1 MGVVAVKATERE
13 PFWRFALAIL
23 AGGGRVSA
31 VAVLSLFAFLSFAQ
45 WCIDPQ
51 PPSDLDTLSIERV
64 WRPIF
69 TFSCGTDTPIVFTAG
84 CLAGSLDP
92 GICYPNDC
100 ANDQVRT
107 TNQCCPLYHSTGAR
121 EAVVAITEDHSCRAG
136 DPYNEGYADG
146 TVRATGSST
155 LRLKWCGNGS
165 PPSEVRVVTVFRV
178 LASASLSATQR
189 GCTTRQA
196 SATASAS
203 AQVSGGPGFLDGAD
217 GLGNSVSVQVS
228 ARGAEDSQG
237 KLAISQVWILP
248 VRHDG
253 SDYYVDIP
261 YQLML
266 MADTDQS
273 SDIESYSC
281 NGTLCGMSHP
291 QYRDAKELHPRI
303 EPSARASIQRLFD
316 IFTSGQDIYLVSSTS
331 LVDGA
336 DALGCAPEF
345 CGMRPATGQISWGVP
360 FPAVDTA
367 YTGWV
372 RTTSPAPGT
381 FLMNSGR
388 YGLENVQV
396 VIANEGKLLSEFWR
410 DGPVQWAW
418 GNTLGDPY
426 DEHLGEAGNFLARTR
441 EVLVY
446 DVDGTALRF
455 LGRRTADGNWV
466 YRPAQGVFSQLSST
480 VDSNGERFTLRG
492 GAPGNMRAKGG
503 WVYTFGAV
511 VEGDREESTTP
522 YAPLVQVSDPLSNT
536 ITVTGH
542 RREDRL
548 VVDPISGSSLAI
560 GSLGVTYGK
569 GSHNVTIVDQYG
581 VIRSNLQNQLDPR
594 YYREPL
600 KYEEDWRDGLQEVR
614 IGGAYLQTEG
624 SPEVVARYGWSSF
637 SWREQ
642 NILNHA
648 SVGRFGGSEGRLSL
662 RRVGNLTPTTYS
674 YEWLDETRFKIETS
688 RGNLQTELI
697 YRIDRETGKFLEATY
712 RRPGL
717 RDASWETHEYRFNR
731 HGQVDRWR
739 LSLDGV
745 LKQEATYQFGLDSDP
760 LAITGIT
767 VQYPQDGVTR
777 SWSYGYT
784 ERNGE
789 TLLQSVQ
796 DPTGVA
802 ATVEYEDPN
811 YPVLPSALVD
821 GAGHRW
827 EMAYT
832 GPGLLRSFK
841 EPERPAWTLEYYPR
855 EHSFQNKLEKIVD
868 PTQREVNVTA
878 YDLFGRPTRVEVRPE
893 AGRLLYQETDW
904 TMLGV
909 PRTVRWSD
917 GTQVDFYWHG
927 SGLRAVRDARRRWV
941 VFDYNLQSE
950 LGKAGLLNQ
959 IRILGPQ
966 PSTVS
971 DEVWYPNMVENLNAG
986 YLFASL
992 SYDLRGRLTRVAGGN
1007 GVGVNYTYGL
1017 RDQLLSVR
1025 YDGDSRAEQFTYSC
1039 CGELKS
1045 WTKPDGRT
1053 VYFDYKA
1060 GLLTHIQLGNP
1071 NTNPAYTFDYDLAGR
1086 LKLAQSNTSWHQWV
1100 YEYELPDERRRNTGR
1115 LGEERNLLYG
1125 AGISYT
1131 HTYTYYPSGE
1141 VETSTLN
1148 LSAPQGVYQRQL
1160 RYEYD
1165 DAGRLTHIYY
1175 NNQLLAYYEYDG
1187 AGRLK
1192 KQEVYPLGTSAELT
1206 TDFTFA
1212 DEQSVNAVGSVDWRW
1227 NGSVLAYFDYGY
1239 YPDGTL
1245 ARARDQLAGQPASEW
1260 EWDYDVLG
1268 QLAYEKRRGGTGE
1281 WQRTDFRY
1289 DAGGNLWGGNT
1300 PTDWRYLYNQLI
1312 YVPRTGQNNNWYY
1325 AYTPNGERWR
1335 WWTTDRGEYLHG
1347 DVNRDG
1353 QVDDAD
1359 LLAVQFAL
1367 GRTDCPCPEDL
1378 SGDGRV
1384 DDADMLIV
1392 LFNFGQSAGGSL
1404 SWEYTYDVW
1413 GNLVEAYSP
1422 AAGRYR
1428 ALYDALGRR
1437 VGQEIIRE
1445 TGTTRTYYVYEGD
1458 TIVAEV
1464 DGSGRIV
1471 AEYVWGLLGPIARID
1486 LQNPANTRYYV
1497 IDGLGHVR
1505 ALVSPSGAITDRYT
1519 YDSWGNLIEQ
1529 AGNTPNLFTW
1539 NGAYGYEF
1547 IPFTGLYHVG
1557 AREYDPRTA
1566 RWLQRDPIDVAGGH
1580 PNVYGYCFNSPL
1592 IWKDP
1597 NGLQIVIFVHGTNSN
1612 SRVFDK
1618 QFISSV
1624 KQTFSAT
1631 GHVLFNWSGTAN
1643 YNKMEDDAFKFC
1655 QFVKQVRDKHPF
1667 EPIIV
1672 VAHSNGGN
1680 VATYAANIGA
1690 PINAIIRLGSP
1701 TPNGFQD
1708 PNWTRIPP
1716 HTVVFNF
1723 YDPDDKIV
1731 NGSFVIGAGR
1741 AENAPFLNIPI
1752 CGNPNNREMSALD
1765 LHSNLRSKEV
1775 WDSQVAP
1782 ILSQFV
1788 WSNPIIAPFPKLPW

>member
-1 MGVVAVKATERE
+1 M
-13 PFWRFALAIL
+13 
-23 AGGGRVSA
+23 
-31 VAVLSLFAFLSFAQ
+31 
-45 WCIDPQ
+45 
-51 PPSDLDTLSIERV
+51 
-64 WRPIF
+64 
-69 TFSCGTDTPIVFTAG
+69 
-84 CLAGSLDP
+84 
-92 GICYPNDC
+92 
-100 ANDQVRT
+100 
-107 TNQCCPLYHSTGAR
+107 
-121 EAVVAITEDHSCRAG
+121 
-136 DPYNEGYADG
+136 
-146 TVRATGSST
+146 
-155 LRLKWCGNGS
+155 
-165 PPSEVRVVTVFRV
+165 
-178 LASASLSATQR
+178 
-189 GCTTRQA
+189 
-196 SATASAS
+196 
-203 AQVSGGPGFLDGAD
+203 
-217 GLGNSVSVQVS
+217 
-228 ARGAEDSQG
+228 
-237 KLAISQVWILP
+237 
-248 VRHDG
+248 
-253 SDYYVDIP
+253 
-261 YQLML
+261 
-266 MADTDQS
+266 
-273 SDIESYSC
+273 
-281 NGTLCGMSHP
+281 
-291 QYRDAKELHPRI
+291 
-303 EPSARASIQRLFD
+303 
-316 IFTSGQDIYLVSSTS
+316 SSTS

-345 CGMRPATGQISWGVP
+345 CGMRPAAGQISWGVP

-372 RTTSPAPGT
+372 KTTSPVPGT
-381 FLMNSGR
+381 FLMNGGR
-388 YGLENVQV
+388 YGLENVQL
-396 VIANEGKLLSEFWR
+396 VIANEGKLLSDFWR
-410 DGPVQWAW
+410 DGPIQWAW
-418 GNTLGDPY
+418 SNSLDDPY
-426 DEHLGEAGNFLARTR
+426 DDHLGEAGNFLARR
-441 EVLVY
+441 HEVLVY
-446 DVDGTALRF
+446 DVDGTAVRF
-455 LGRRTADGNWV
+455 LGHRTADGNWE
-466 YRPAQGVFSQLSST
+466 YHPAQGVFSQLSAT
-480 VDSNGERFTLRG
+480 VDSTGEIRGFTLRG

-511 VEGDREESTTP
+511 VRGDREESTTP
-522 YAPLVQVSDPLSNT
+522 YAPLVQVTDPLSNT
-536 ITVTGH
+536 ITITGD
-542 RREDRL
+542 RRENRL
-548 VVDPISGSSLAI
+548 VEDPISGSRLAI
-560 GSLGVTYGK
+560 GSYGVTYQK
-569 GSHNVTIVDQYG
+569 GNNDPVTIVNQYG
-581 VIRSNLQNQLDPR
+581 TIPSNLQDWSDPR
-594 YYREPL
+594 YFREPL
-600 KYEEDWRDGLQEVR
+600 TYTEWWPRWLQQEVR
-614 IGGAYLQTEG
+614 LESYWSSPGT
-624 SPEVVARYGWSSF
+624 PEVVLSYGWSLLSQQ
-637 SWREQ
+637 ET
-642 NILNHA
+642 NILDHA
-648 SVGRFGGSEGRLSL
+648 FEGRFYGSQGRLIS
-662 RRVGNLTPTTYS
+662 RRVGNLIPTTYS
-674 YEWLDETRFKIETS
+674 YEWLDESRFKITT
-688 RGNLQTELI
+688 RRDNLQTELI
-697 YRIDRETGKFLEATY
+697 YRTDRETGKFLEATY

-717 RDASWETHEYRFNR
+717 GEAWETHEYRFNR

-760 LAITGIT
+760 LAITGVT
-767 VQYPQDGVTR
+767 VQYPQDGITR
-777 SWSYGYT
+777 SWIYGYT

-789 TLLQSVQ
+789 TLLQSVK
-796 DPTGVA
+796 DPTGVV
-802 ATVEYEDPN
+802 ATVEYEDVD

-827 EMAYT
+827 EMSYT
-832 GPGLLRSFK
+832 GPGLLQGFK
-841 EPERPAWTLEYYPR
+841 EPERPAWTLEYYPQG
-855 EHSFQNKLEKIVD
+855 HSFQNKLRKIVD
-868 PTQREVNVTA
+868 PTGREVEVAT
-878 YDLFGRPTRVEVRPE
+878 YDLFGRPTRVVVRPE
-893 AGRLLYQETDW
+893 TGRLLYQETDW
-904 TMLGV
+904 TMLGA

-917 GTQVDFYWHG
+917 GSQVDFYWHG
-927 SGLRAVRDARRRWV
+927 PGLRAVRDARGRWAA
-941 VFDYNLQSE
+941 FDYNYYQPSE
-950 LGKAGLLNQ
+950 TNHGAAGLLTQ
-959 IRILGPQ
+959 IRILSPEASLFEAEDPQ
-966 PSTVS
+966 RGV
-971 DEVWYPNMVENLNAG
+971 
-986 YLFASL
+986 LFARF
-992 SYDLRGRLTRVAGGN
+992 SYDSLGRLTRVAGGN
-1007 GVGVNYTYGL
+1007 GVGINYTYGL

-1025 YDGDSRAEQFTYSC
+1025 YDGDTRAEQFTYSC

-1045 WTKPDGRT
+1045 WTKPDGRS

-1060 GLLTHIQLGNP
+1060 GLLTHIRLGSP
-1071 NTNPAYTFDYDLAGR
+1071 NANPAYTFDYDLAGR
-1086 LKLAQSNTSWHQWV
+1086 LKLAKSDTSWHQWV

-1115 LGEERNLLYG
+1115 LAEEHNLLYG
-1125 AGISYT
+1125 AGISYS

-1148 LSAPQGVYQRQL
+1148 LSTTQGAFQRQL
-1160 RYEYD
+1160 RYGYD
-1165 DAGRLTHIYY
+1165 DAGRLTEIYY
-1175 NNQLLAYYEYDG
+1175 NNQLLASYSYDG
-1187 AGRLK
+1187 AGRLTS
-1192 KQEVYPLGTSAELT
+1192 QTVHPLGTNATLT
-1206 TDFTFA
+1206 ASLTYA
-1212 DEQSVNAVGSVDWRW
+1212 DNQSVGALGTLHWQW
-1227 NGSVLAYFDYGY
+1227 NNSTLAFFDYDGYNNQPGY

-1245 ARARDQLAGQPASEW
+1245 ARARDQIAGQPAYEW
-1260 EWDYDVLG
+1260 EWDYDALG
-1268 QLAYEKRRGGTGE
+1268 QLAYERRRTGTGE
-1281 WQRTDFRY
+1281 WQTDFSY
-1289 DAGGNLWGGNT
+1289 DAGGNLWGDAG
-1300 PTDWRYLYNQLI
+1300 WIYRFNQLI

-1335 WWTTDRGEYLHG
+1335 WWTTDRADHLQG

-1359 LLAVQFAL
+1359 LLAVQFAI

-1378 SGDGRV
+1378 DGDGQV
-1384 DDADMLIV
+1384 TDADMLIV
-1392 LFNFGQSAGGSL
+1392 MFNYGQSAGGAL

-1529 AGNTPNLFTW
+1529 AGNTPNPFTW

-1580 PNVYGYCFNSPL
+1580 PNVYVYCFNSPL